1 MGYLE
6 HVLIH
11 TFLCVLAVSMVLKFL
26 NFAAIN
32 RKSGVMMIAVF
43 MILTHV
49 VNFFYQ
55 LKQQIKCWIYTG
67 HAYTGRY
74 EFNDRTLI

>member
-32 RKSGVMMIAVF
+32 CKSGVMMIAVF

-49 VNFFYQ
+49 VHFFR
-55 LKQQIKCWIYTG
+55 LNV
-67 HAYTGRY
+67 
-74 EFNDRTLI
+74 EFILVMHIQEDMNLMIAH

>member
-49 VNFFYQ
+49 VHFFR
-55 LKQQIKCWIYTG
+55 LNV
-67 HAYTGRY
+67 
-74 EFNDRTLI
+74 EFILVMHIQEDMNLMIAH

>member
-32 RKSGVMMIAVF
+32 RKSGVMLIAVF

-49 VNFFYQ
+49 VHFFR
-55 LKQQIKCWIYTG
+55 LNV
-67 HAYTGRY
+67 
-74 EFNDRTLI
+74 EFILVMHIQEDMNLMIAH